1 MRDLISIVIPVYNR
15 SNYLVKCLNSI
26 IESNDHSKF
35 EVILVDDGSTDNSG
49 KICDKYATNFSNVHV
64 VHKENTGVSS
74 TRNVGLSIAEGRWIW
89 FIDGD
94 DLPFP
99 GAVDILYNQMIGR
112 EDDVVIFAYQSFSKD
127 CSFSKKIDAHRQV
140 ISKDDA
146 IGTLLDMNYAS
157 FPWNKLFKRRL
168 LLDNEIMFPEDM
180 SMCEDMEFCLRAYDK
195 AKNFALISEPLYG
208 YRQDGSSLSFSTDNK
223 HYKDMAV
230 ANYDLC
236 RYIEQKYQKYF
247 GDSFKNAVIAVI
259 AYLHR
264 YDHRDNRYAELS
276 EFISMHEQ
284 QCKRLNRR
292 YRIEVITFLHNK
304 RLFYIIG
311 LAGKILRY
319 IRK

>member
-26 IESNDHSKF
+26 VESNDHSNF

-49 KICDKYATNFSNVHV
+49 EICDRYAAKYSNVHV
-64 VHKENTGVSS
+64 IHKTNTGVSS
-74 TRNVGLSIAEGRWIW
+74 TRNIGLSVAVGNWIW
-89 FIDGD
+89 FIDSD
-94 DLPFP
+94 DLPFS
-99 GAVDILYNQMIGR
+99 GAIDTLYDQVMGSR
-112 EDDVVIFAYQSFSKD
+112 DDVVIFTYQSFRKED
-127 CSFSKKIDAHRQV
+127 TFTKKIKTHKQE
-140 ISKDDA
+140 ISKADA

-180 SMCEDMEFCLRAYDK
+180 SMCEDIEFCLHAYDK
-195 AKNFALISEPLYG
+195 AEKFALISEPLYG
-208 YRQDGSSLSFSTDNK
+208 YRQDNNSASSSTDEK
-223 HYKDMAV
+223 HYKDAAI

-236 RYIEQKYQKYF
+236 CYIEQKYQKYF

-264 YDHRDNRYAELS
+264 YDYRDNRYVELS
-276 EFISMHEQ
+276 KFISMHEQ
-284 QCKRLNRR
+284 QCKRLNSR

>member
-26 IESNDHSKF
+26 VESNDHSIF

-49 KICDKYATNFSNVHV
+49 EICDRYATKYSNVHV
-64 VHKENTGVSS
+64 IHKTNTGVSS
-74 TRNVGLSIAEGRWIW
+74 TRNIGLSIAVGNWIW
-89 FIDGD
+89 FIDCD
-94 DLPFP
+94 DIPFS
-99 GAVDILYNQMIGR
+99 GAIDVLYNQVRGSR
-112 EDDVVIFAYQSFSKD
+112 DDVVIFTYQSFRKED
-127 CSFSKKIDAHRQV
+127 TFTKKIKAHKQE
-140 ISKDDA
+140 ISKTDA

-157 FPWNKLFKRRL
+157 FPWNKLFRRRL
-168 LLDNEIMFPEDM
+168 LLDNEIRFPEEM

-195 AKNFALISEPLYG
+195 AEKFALISEPLYG
-208 YRQDGSSLSFSTDNK
+208 YRQDNSGASSSTDKK
-223 HYKDMAV
+223 HYKDAAV

-236 RYIEQKYQKYF
+236 CYIEQNYQKYF

-276 EFISMHEQ
+276 KFISMHEQ

-304 RLFYIIG
+304 RIFYIIG